1 MEDDGLP
8 QSLILTQD
16 IVKIYID
23 GVLYDGEYI
32 INRDSS
38 SIVLLDTQLESIM
51 NIDPIA
57 RHFDLYPEDHDE
69 YIREHGAAYIAK
81 PQTNRITFEWR

>member
-8 QSLILTQD
+8 KSLILTQD

-32 INRDSS
+32 INRDNG
-38 SIVLLDTQLESIM
+38 SIILLDTQLESIM
-51 NIDPIA
+51 NTDPIA

-69 YIREHGAAYIAK
+69 YIREHGTAYIAK